1 MVNNNNMQEP
11 TNEPWKGVTLEEL
24 KFMRAKAL
32 IRLEM
37 QKEYVKH
44 RSVGLVP
51 FIGGGSSNGVKTS
64 FAQKILLFVKGVKM
78 AGNLFSLFKRK

>member
-11 TNEPWKGVTLEEL
+11 VNEPWKGVTLDEL

-51 FIGGGSSNGVKTS
+51 FAGGEGAKTS
-64 FAQKILLFVKGVKM
+64 FVQKILLFAKGIKM
-78 AGNLFSLFKRK
+78 ASSLFSIFKRK

>member
-11 TNEPWKGVTLEEL
+11 VNEPWKGVTLEEL

-44 RSVGLVP
+44 RSSGLVP
-51 FIGGGSSNGVKTS
+51 FVGGSGEGAKTS
-64 FAQKILLFVKGVKM
+64 FVQKILLFAKGIKM
-78 AGNLFSLFKRK
+78 TSSLFSIFKRK